1 MQYTESKH
9 LMGTDVTITIFWSWD
24 YTLDIDAVFD
34 LFYDMELE
42 FSRFISTSSLSLL
55 NTKRSLL
62 VSDRFIDIIKKC
74 KELYIKTDWYFNPL
88 VSVSQ
93 IWYNKSFDLQE
104 FEKKDINVNLDF
116 ERVKIDENVV
126 TLDTDQIIDL
136 WWIVKWYTVDL
147 AKNYLDK
154 QWYTNYIIDAW
165 WDIYVSWI
173 TDLEKPILVWIDDP
187 FTKWY
192 LSATLELKDK
202 AIATSGNYKR
212 KWTIDN
218 QEYNHIINPLTS
230 SNNNEITSIS
240 LIADVCYLADAYATV
255 CIAMGVDKTLEF
267 VKKEHIDAF
276 IVCLDQRT
284 YQTDWMEQ
292 YALRIL

>member
-9 LMGTDVTITIFWSWD
+9 LMGTDVTITIFGSGD

-74 KELYIKTDWYFNPL
+74 KELYIKTDGYFNPL

-93 IWYNKSFDLQE
+93 IGYNKSFDLQE

-136 WWIVKWYTVDL
+136 GGIVKGYTVDL

-154 QWYTNYIIDAW
+154 QGYTNYIIDAGG
-165 WDIYVSWI
+165 DIYVSGI
-173 TDLEKPILVWIDDP
+173 TDLEKPILVGIDDP
-187 FTKWY
+187 FTKGY

-284 YQTDWMEQ
+284 YQTDGMEQ